1 MTATA
6 ESHSRAPR
14 ADRQVHPASIVL
26 GALLLLGGLLL
37 VYAGRHLTFFYDEW
51 TFVLT
56 RRGSNLGAYLAP
68 HNGHFVLVPVLIYK
82 LLFAIVGL
90 RHYTPYRIITV
101 LLHLLS
107 CGLLYALVRPRV
119 GPWLALVATA
129 LLLFMGSAWQI
140 LLWPFQMGYLASVA
154 GGLAALVAI
163 ERSTVRR
170 NILAAVSLTIAVASS
185 GVGIPFVAAS
195 AVVLQV
201 RRAPARRYLVIAA
214 PLVVFA
220 IWYVGW
226 STGESTTSDAV
237 LSAPQYIASAAA
249 GAIAGIAG
257 LDLSWGPPLLV
268 GLAISLVAGWRLRAD
283 RRMTAMILAALAG
296 ALAFWGLAA
305 ITRADA
311 LEPAASRYLYVGAV
325 FILLLVSEV
334 AAGLRVR
341 GTWAI
346 AVILLAAGAVAS
358 NLHLLR
364 SGERGL
370 RTNDVNAR
378 SALSAVELAAHVVAP
393 SFIADPSA
401 APQVPAGPYLAVVH
415 DLGSP
420 AYTLTELA
428 HAPQSIRLH
437 ADATLIAAERLTVI
451 PMVGAAHGTRPVTL
465 DTVTLG
471 HAVPHGLC
479 TEIVPGSVAP
489 ASAELAVR
497 PGTRLVLQATARA
510 EGSIQVRRLASLYP
524 PSPVGAVRGGASSI
538 AFPLDRAPGLP
549 WHVRLSVSKRL
560 LVCAQ

>member
-6 ESHSRAPR
+6 ESHPHARRAER
-14 ADRQVHPASIVL
+14 RVQPASIVL
-26 GALLLLGGLLL
+26 GALLLFGGLVL

-56 RRGSNLGAYLAP
+56 RRGSNLGAYLDP
-68 HNGHFVLVPVLIYK
+68 HNGHFVLVPVVIYK
-82 LLFAIVGL
+82 LLFAILGL
-90 RHYTPYRIITV
+90 RHYTPYQIITV

-119 GPWLALVATA
+119 GPWLALVPTA

-154 GGLAALVAI
+154 GGLAALVAL
-163 ERSTVRR
+163 ERSRVRR
-170 NILAAVSLTIAVASS
+170 DILAAVSLTIAVASS

-195 AVVLQV
+195 VVVLLV
-201 RRAPARRYLVIAA
+201 RRAPWRRFWVVTA

-249 GAIAGIAG
+249 GATAGIAG
-257 LDLSWGPPLLV
+257 LDLSWGPSLLV

-283 RRMTAMILAALAG
+283 RRMTAMVLAALAG

-325 FILLLVSEV
+325 FILLLVAEV

-341 GTWAI
+341 GTWAMA
-346 AVILLAAGAVAS
+346 AVLLAAGAVAS
-358 NLHLLR
+358 NLHQLR
-364 SGERGL
+364 AGERGL
-370 RTNDVNAR
+370 RSNDINAR
-378 SALSAVELAAHVVAP
+378 SALSAVELAAPVVAP
-393 SFIADPSA
+393 TFIADPSA
-401 APQVPAGPYLAVVH
+401 APQVPAGPYLAAVH

-428 HAPQSIRLH
+428 RASQPIRLH

-451 PMVGAAHGTRPVTL
+451 PMSGSAHGTRPVTF
-465 DTVTLG
+465 DTVSFG
-471 HAVPHGLC
+471 HAVPRGLC
-479 TEIVPGSVAP
+479 AQIVPSSAEP
-489 ASAELAVR
+489 ASADLTVR
-497 PGTRLVLQATARA
+497 PGTRLVLEAPAGAQ
-510 EGSIQVRRLASLYP
+510 GSIQVRRLASLYT
-524 PSPVGAVRGGASSI
+524 PSPVGAVRGGTSSI

-549 WHVRLSVSKRL
+549 WHVRLSVSKQL